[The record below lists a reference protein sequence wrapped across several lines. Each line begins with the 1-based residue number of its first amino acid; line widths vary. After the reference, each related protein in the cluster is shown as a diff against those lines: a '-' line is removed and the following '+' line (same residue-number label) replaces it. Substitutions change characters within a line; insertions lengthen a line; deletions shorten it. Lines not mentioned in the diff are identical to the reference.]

1 MGFTLMSH
9 LIIVLAFLLQNPSL
23 DSESPKE
30 RQAAVEKLAVLG
42 NRQAIPELAAAL
54 KKEPKSDIRVQIV
67 AALGRIGD
75 REAIPILAETL
86 QNDVD
91 KEVRSQAID
100 STLRL
105 YIPIQDSGQLHNI
118 FTKAK
123 SVFVES
129 DAPVV
134 GPEMRVDASAK
145 EALARVMQKDFDD
158 NVRAQASRALGS
170 LMAKDQV
177 PTMIATLEDP
187 KNREHSKV
195 RVDIVHS
202 LGVIRD
208 PAAGPAL
215 AKALRDPD
223 PKVVEEAIP
232 AVGKVGY
239 KEARPELER
248 IFQANDRITKTPSLQ
263 ALAMLKDPASVPFF
277 EPLLSDKN
285 DRYRELSAEG
295 LARVNYPGAKDWR
308 TRLDQEKKPNVRNA
322 LAYGLIATGDT
333 DYINNLAEAL
343 DSGESSQAEVYLF
356 ELGKYNGKLDALY
369 RYLKSSNPKVR
380 AGTAK
385 VLGNIG
391 DPASSDQIK
400 ALTNDPNTDV
410 VREAVA
416 ALRKLGK

>member
-1 MGFTLMSH
+1 MSH
-9 LIIVLAFLLQNPSL
+9 LIIVIAFLLQNPSL

-42 NRQAIPELAAAL
+42 NRQAIPELSAAL

-187 KNREHSKV
+187 RNREHSKV
-195 RVDIVHS
+195 RVDIIHS

-239 KEARPELER
+239 KEARP
-248 IFQANDRITKTPSLQ
+248 
-263 ALAMLKDPASVPFF
+263 
-277 EPLLSDKN
+277 
-285 DRYRELSAEG
+285 
-295 LARVNYPGAKDWR
+295 
-308 TRLDQEKKPNVRNA
+308 
-322 LAYGLIATGDT
+322 
-333 DYINNLAEAL
+333 
-343 DSGESSQAEVYLF
+343 
-356 ELGKYNGKLDALY
+356 
-369 RYLKSSNPKVR
+369 
-380 AGTAK
+380 
-385 VLGNIG
+385 
-391 DPASSDQIK
+391 
-400 ALTNDPNTDV
+400 
-410 VREAVA
+410 
-416 ALRKLGK
+416 